1 MSDDQITELM
11 DRLSKGGASIGNI
24 IFDNHGTM
32 YVNGDKGRNSQ
43 EDTPSMEKKAT
54 KEMMS
59 KAAMA
64 TLENGLWK
72 SQRSWAVVFVIYC
85 IWGYKERVS
94 DFISEVIT
102 WPDKVASRMICNR
115 DAVEK
120 LKNQYHFSKQVSD
133 WRDNGIP
140 EQYCLLGEQLE
151 AELENL
157 RRIESA

>member
-1 MSDDQITELM
+1 MSDDNMMELM
-11 DRLSKGGASIGNI
+11 DRLSKGGANIGTI

-32 YVNGDKGRNSQ
+32 NINGNKEQSQ
-43 EDTPSMEKKAT
+43 EEVPPVEKKAT

-94 DFISEVIT
+94 DFIAEVFT

-120 LKNQYHFSKQVSD
+120 LKNQYYFSKQVSE
-133 WRDNGIP
+133 WRNNGIP
-140 EQYCLLGEQLE
+140 EPYCILGEQLE